1 MQKWQYSF
9 KKLYLLYKTKE
20 LEQVKNSER
29 DHREDPQDI
38 KSLCCPRHIYE
49 EYFNFDSVPYIMT
62 PICGDGTMLAFVWT
76 HIDDCAQFCASLWET
91 SRHHLENDYKTLHPL
106 EKMREVGVWGGRWQ
120 SENCAI
126 NKHHQRELDHW

>member
-1 MQKWQYSF
+1 M
-9 KKLYLLYKTKE
+9 
-20 LEQVKNSER
+20 KNSER

-38 KSLCCPRHIYE
+38 KSLCRPRQI
-49 EYFNFDSVPYIMT
+49 FDSVPYIMT
-62 PICGDGTMLAFVWT
+62 PIFDDGTVLAFVWT

-120 SENCAI
+120 SENCAS
-126 NKHHQRELDHW
+126 NKHYQRVLDHW